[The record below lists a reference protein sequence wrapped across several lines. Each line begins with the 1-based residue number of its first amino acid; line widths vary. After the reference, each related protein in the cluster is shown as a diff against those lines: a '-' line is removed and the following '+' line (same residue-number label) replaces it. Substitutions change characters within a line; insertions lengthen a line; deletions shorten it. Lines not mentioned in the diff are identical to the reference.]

1 MINFISLKIGG
12 KWLVLVRKT
21 VIFNEKHQ
29 NFYYSKMVKKQRR
42 TSFYVM
48 YAF

>member
-12 KWLVLVRKT
+12 KWLVLSRKN
-21 VIFNEKHQ
+21 VIFIEKHQ
-29 NFYYSKMVKKQRR
+29 NFYESKNKKKQRR